1 VFLNDIKMTS
11 FLYRFWQSLPES
23 FRLFL
28 LIGGITTLTQYVI
41 LIVCVSVLFLP
52 AWLGSVL
59 GYGVGGTLNYALN
72 RRFAFR
78 STVPHRTAML
88 RFLGVMSVGL
98 ALTAILMAVGVS
110 FLLLPYLLAQI
121 LTTGFVLFVNY
132 TLHRLWTFA
141 EEKPKDLN
149 NGRP

>member
-1 VFLNDIKMTS
+1 VPSYLTH
-11 FLYRFWQSLPES
+11 FWRALPES
-23 FRLFL
+23 FRLFVI
-28 LIGGITTLTQYVI
+28 IGGVTTLTQYLI

-59 GYGVGGTLNYALN
+59 GYGVGGALNYVLN

-78 STVPHRTAML
+78 SNLPHRTAML
-88 RFLGVMSVGL
+88 RFVSV
-98 ALTAILMAVGVS
+98 MAVGLTLTA
-110 FLLLPYLLAQI
+110 FLMFVGVNFLFLPYLLAQI

-141 EEKPKDLN
+141 EEKPKT
-149 NGRP
+149 